1 MAEKKKKFIDDK
13 KMTDF
18 IEKNWAEYQKAQKAQ
33 KKSASG
39 KKATSTPA
47 KKRVK
52 RK

>member
-18 IEKNWAEYQKAQKAQ
+18 IDKNWAEYQKAQKAQ
-33 KKSASG
+33 KKSTG
-39 KKATSTPA
+39 TA
-47 KKRVK
+47 KKKVK